1 MILVI
6 ANVLDMHEVAAL
18 RTAADKLD
26 FVDGNTT
33 AGRYARD
40 VKQNQ
45 QAKPSKVLDGLFE
58 KVRMALMAHEVFQAA
73 ARPRKFARVLLSR
86 YRTGME
92 YGLHVDDPIMQGN
105 RTDLSFTLPLSD
117 PEDYDGGG
125 LVIDDGI
132 EERVIRLAAGD
143 AVLYPTSA
151 LHRVDP
157 VTRGERMAFVGW
169 ITSRVRD
176 QSRREILY
184 DLDVATREVFAASGK
199 TPAFDRLFKAKSNL
213 YRMWADD

>member
-6 ANVLDMHEVAAL
+6 ASVLDAYEVAAL
-18 RTAADKLD
+18 RAAADRLD
-26 FVDGNTT
+26 FVEGKSS

-40 VKQNQ
+40 VKQNL
-45 QAKPSKVLDGLFE
+45 QAKPSKNLDGLFE
-58 KVRMALMAHEVFQAA
+58 KVRTSLLAHEVFQTG
-73 ARPRKFARVLLSR
+73 ARPRKFARMLLSR

-92 YGLHVDDPIMQGN
+92 YGLHVDDPIMQGS
-105 RTDLSFTLPLSD
+105 RTDLSFTLPLSGPD
-117 PEDYDGGG
+117 DYDGGG

-151 LHRVDP
+151 LHRVEP
-157 VTRGERMAFVGW
+157 VTRGERMAVVGW
-169 ITSRVRD
+169 VTSRVRD
-176 QSRREILY
+176 PGRREILY
-184 DLDVATREVFAASGK
+184 DLDVATRDVFNASGK
-199 TPAFDRLFKAKSNL
+199 TAAFDRLFKAKSNL

>member
-6 ANVLDMHEVAAL
+6 ANVLDVHEMGAL
-18 RTAADKLD
+18 RAATDKLD
-26 FVDGNTT
+26 FVDGKTT

-40 VKQNQ
+40 VKQNL
-45 QAKPSKVLDGLFE
+45 QAKPSKVLDGMFE
-58 KVRMALMAHEVFQAA
+58 KVRAALMANEVFQAG
-73 ARPRKFARVLLSR
+73 ARPRKFARMLLSR
-86 YRTGME
+86 YRSGME
-92 YGLHVDDPIMQGN
+92 YGLHVDDAIMNGN

-143 AVLYPTSA
+143 AVLYSTSA
-151 LHRVDP
+151 LHRVEP

-176 QSRREILY
+176 ESRREVLY
-184 DLDVATREVFAASGK
+184 DLDVATREVFATSGK

>member
-6 ANVLDMHEVAAL
+6 ANVLDAHEVAAL
-18 RTAADKLD
+18 RAAADKLE
-26 FVDGNTT
+26 FVDGKAT

-40 VKQNQ
+40 VKQNL
-45 QAKPSKVLDGLFE
+45 QAKPSKALDALFE
-58 KVRMALMAHEVFQAA
+58 KVRRSLTANEVFQAG
-73 ARPRKFARVLLSR
+73 ARPRKFARMLLSR

-92 YGLHVDDPIMQGN
+92 YGLHVDDPILQGN
-105 RTDLSFTLPLSD
+105 RTDVSFTLPLSD
-117 PEDYDGGG
+117 PGDYDGGG

-143 AVLYPTSA
+143 VVLYPTSA
-151 LHRVDP
+151 LHRVEP
-157 VTRGERMAFVGW
+157 VTKGERMAFVGW

-176 QSRREILY
+176 QARREVLY
-184 DLDVATREVFAASGK
+184 DLEVATREVFATTGK

>member
-1 MILVI
+1 MILVL
-6 ANVLDMHEVAAL
+6 ANVLDRHEVAAL
-18 RTAADKLD
+18 RAAADKLE
-26 FVDGNTT
+26 FVDGKAT

-40 VKQNQ
+40 VKQNL
-45 QAKPSKVLDGLFE
+45 QARPTRALDGLFE
-58 KVRMALMAHEVFQAA
+58 KLRTALMAHEVFLAG
-73 ARPRKFARVLLSR
+73 ARPRKFARLVLSR

-92 YGLHVDDPIMQGN
+92 YGLHVDDPIMQGS

-117 PEDYDGGG
+117 PDDYDGGG
-125 LVIDDGI
+125 LVIDDGL

-143 AVLYPTSA
+143 AVLYSTSA
-151 LHRVDP
+151 LHRVEP

-169 ITSRVRD
+169 VTSRVRD
-176 QSRREILY
+176 EARREVLY
-184 DLDVATREVFAASGK
+184 DLDLATREIFAANGK